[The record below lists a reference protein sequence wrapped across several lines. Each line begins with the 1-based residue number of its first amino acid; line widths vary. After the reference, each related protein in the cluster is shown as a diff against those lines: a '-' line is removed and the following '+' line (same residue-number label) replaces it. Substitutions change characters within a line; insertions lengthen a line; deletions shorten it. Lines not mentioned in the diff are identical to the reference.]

1 MKTQNKTQRAKRRG
15 LTCVSIVV
23 LLNISCLCNFWHKK
37 GKNIWGLHLCKC
49 ETHEM
54 IISDRSSSE
63 GKTAW
68 QINRNLTIALSKFQ
82 RITDTIFGSVLKR
95 STTETYNELN
105 SFRQNIKQTFKISV
119 SFQRVFHMDF
129 TVLRNHHF

>member
-1 MKTQNKTQRAKRRG
+1 
-15 LTCVSIVV
+15 
-23 LLNISCLCNFWHKK
+23 
-37 GKNIWGLHLCKC
+37 
-49 ETHEM
+49 M

-82 RITDTIFGSVLKR
+82 WITDTIFGSVLKR

-105 SFRQNIKQTFKISV
+105 SFKQNIKQIF
-119 SFQRVFHMDF
+119 
-129 TVLRNHHF
+129 